1 MSKSPTFC
9 PFFTAN
15 FYESTE
21 NQILKL
27 EVEFVSQNAI
37 WHSEKVTSLNLRKK
51 LLNLLQLLPKTHKHT
66 Q

>member
-1 MSKSPTFC
+1 MSKSPAFC

-15 FYESTE
+15 FYENTE

-27 EVEFVSQNAI
+27 ELEFVSQDTI
-37 WHSEKVTSLNLRKK
+37 CHSEKVTSPNLRKK
-51 LLNLLQLLPKTHKHT
+51 LLKLLQLLPKTHKQT